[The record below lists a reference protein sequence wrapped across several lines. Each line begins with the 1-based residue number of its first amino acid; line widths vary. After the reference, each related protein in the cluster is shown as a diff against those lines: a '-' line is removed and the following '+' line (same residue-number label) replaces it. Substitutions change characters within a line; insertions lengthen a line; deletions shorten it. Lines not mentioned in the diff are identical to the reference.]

1 MELLPQAHPRCLT
14 AAAEAADASVG
25 ARRPVVMVTGG
36 AGFIGCHTVAAL
48 VARGLHDILLVD
60 NLSSH
65 GYPSSVKSNN
75 LQWLQRLAAKFS
87 ANLQVEHKDITDRM
101 AMKSLFDNGV
111 DMVCHLAARAGAR
124 ESVYFPEACINTNIS
139 GTAILLELA
148 ALSACKNFVFAS
160 SGSVYGATT
169 SNLVPRQLMREDIPL
184 GQPLSP
190 YAVSKAS
197 AEALAGVYHQ
207 LYKLPTTGLRFFTI
221 YGPRGRPEMAPFKFM
236 NLIHKGLPIEQY
248 GDGSSWRDYTF
259 VDDAVDGILAAMDKP
274 HDCEI
279 FNIGAGKP
287 VHLSEFINSLELV
300 MGCKAII
307 VQKEEPKGDVVG
319 TFADIQKSRSML
331 GYNPKVDLKQGLGRM
346 YAWFRESLSSN

>member
-1 MELLPQAHPRCLT
+1 MELLPQAHP
-14 AAAEAADASVG
+14 ASAEAADAYVG
-25 ARRPVVMVTGG
+25 ARRPLVMVTGG
-36 AGFIGCHTVAAL
+36 AGFIGCHTVAAFL
-48 VARGLHDILLVD
+48 ARGLYDILLVD

-65 GYPSSVKSNN
+65 GYPSSAMSNN
-75 LQWLQRLAAKFS
+75 LQWLQRLASKFS
-87 ANLQVEHKDITDRM
+87 ANLQVEHKDITDRRM

-124 ESVYFPEACINTNIS
+124 ESVYLPEACISTNLS

-160 SGSVYGATT
+160 SGSVYGATPP
-169 SNLVPRQLMREDIPL
+169 NLVPRQLMREDSPL

-207 LYKLPTTGLRFFTI
+207 LYRLPTMALRFFTI

-287 VHLSEFINSLELV
+287 VCLSEFISTLELV

-307 VQKEEPKGDVVG
+307 IQKEEPKGDVVG

-346 YAWFRESLSSN
+346 YAWFRESLCSN

>member
-1 MELLPQAHPRCLT
+1 MELLRQAHPACL
-14 AAAEAADASVG
+14 AAGAEAADASVG
-25 ARRPVVMVTGG
+25 AGRGVVMVTGG

-48 VARGLHDILLVD
+48 LARGLHDVILVD

-65 GYPSSVKSNN
+65 GYSCSVKATNIK
-75 LQWLQRLAAKFS
+75 WLQTLATKS
-87 ANLQVEHKDITDRM
+87 SGRLQVEQRDITDRM

-111 DMVCHLAARAGAR
+111 DVVCHLAARAGAR
-124 ESVYFPEACINTNIS
+124 ESIYFPEECINTNVS

-148 ALSACKNFVFAS
+148 ALSACKNFIYAS
-160 SGSVYGATT
+160 SGSVYGAQT
-169 SNLVPRQLMREDIPL
+169 SSFAPQQQMREDSRL

-190 YAVSKAS
+190 YAVSKAA
-197 AEALAGVYHQ
+197 AEAMAGVYHR

-236 NLIHKGLPIEQY
+236 NLLYRGLPIEQY

-259 VDDAVDGILAAMDKP
+259 VDDAVDGILAAIDKP

-287 VHLSEFINSLELV
+287 VCLSEFISTLELV
-300 MGCKAII
+300 MGCKATVIR
-307 VQKEEPKGDVVG
+307 KKEPKGDIVG
-319 TFADIQKSRSML
+319 TFADIQKSRLLL
-331 GYNPKVDLKQGLGRM
+331 GYNPKVDLKEGLGRL
-346 YAWFRESLSSN
+346 YAWFQESLLN